1 MNNEAPTGDDEQII
15 EAPSPATVEL
25 VLPYL
30 PLIHSRTEALAE
42 DFYSTLLR
50 RPEAGRYLDHTV
62 VEARLKSE
70 LTQWLREVFSAEA
83 FTDVVT
89 FEARQK
95 QIGEIHARIR
105 IPIHLVNIG
114 ALRLRSQISELVRA
128 TTDQPWDNRYDAMRF
143 FDGWIDSAITA
154 MSRSGIRRIVDRT
167 RLEESYRLF
176 SLDQD
181 MTLERERQ
189 RASLLQWSQSALF
202 GTMHSKGNTGV
213 AELTLAPFG
222 RWMRHRAE
230 VMFGNAPQLAEINTA
245 VTRVD
250 SVLLPA
256 LQSSDLDRRV
266 ESLQALGTE
275 VDRILGLLAD
285 MFEGLSELELGR
297 DMLTRTL
304 NRRFLPSILLREI
317 DFANRTSMSLSAL
330 MVDVDN
336 FKDINDIHGHHAGDI
351 TLRTLAGI
359 LDDNVRPTDF
369 VFRYGGEE
377 FFILMIETGL
387 RESVDTAERIRRAVD
402 EARFTAGNTPINVT
416 VSIGVA
422 AHDGHPDPNDLIK
435 RADNALAQAKRDGR
449 NRVVG
454 I

>member
-1 MNNEAPTGDDEQII
+1 MRNQAPTGDDEQII
-15 EAPSPATVEL
+15 EKPSPATVEL
-25 VLPYL
+25 VSPFL
-30 PLIHSRTEALAE
+30 PLIQSRAEALAE
-42 DFYSTLLR
+42 DFYSTLLQ
-50 RPEAGRYLDHTV
+50 RPEAGRYLDNSV
-62 VEARLKSE
+62 VETRLKVE
-70 LTQWLREVFSAEA
+70 LTRWLRNVFSFEA
-83 FTDVVT
+83 FNDVVA
-89 FEARQK
+89 FEARQ
-95 QIGEIHARIR
+95 QQVGEIHARIR

-114 ALRLRSQISELVRA
+114 ALRLRSQISALVRA
-128 TTDQPWDNRYDAMRF
+128 TADQPWDNRYDAMRF
-143 FDGWIDSAITA
+143 FDGWIDGAITA

-189 RASLLQWSQSALF
+189 RASLLQWSQTTLF
-202 GTMHSKGNTGV
+202 GTMHSKGNIGV
-213 AELTLAPFG
+213 VELTLAPFG
-222 RWMRHRAE
+222 RWVRHRAE
-230 VMFGNAPQLAEINTA
+230 VMFGSPPQLAEINLA
-245 VTRVD
+245 VAHVD
-250 SVLLPA
+250 GVLLPA
-256 LQSSDLDRRV
+256 LQSHDLDRRV
-266 ESLQALGTE
+266 ESLQALGAE
-275 VDRILGLLAD
+275 VDRILALLGD

-317 DFANRTSMSLSAL
+317 GFAKRTSMSLSAL
-330 MVDVDN
+330 MLDVDN
-336 FKDINDIHGHHAGDI
+336 FKDINDTHGHHAGDV

-377 FFILMIETGL
+377 FFVLMVETDF
-387 RESVDTAERIRRAVD
+387 RESVETAERIRRAVA
-402 EARFTAGNTPINVT
+402 EARFTAGNTVINVT

-422 AHDGHPDPNDLIK
+422 AHDGHPDPDDLVK
-435 RADNALAQAKRDGR
+435 RADSALAQAKRHGR